1 MGGKGNGLVDS
12 LAYNGVLHI
21 KVRLFGV
28 DDEELR
34 AIGIW
39 ATVSHAHYST
49 SIVL

>member
-1 MGGKGNGLVDS
+1 MGGGGNGPVDS

-21 KVRLFGV
+21 KVRLLGV

-34 AIGIW
+34 SIGIW
-39 ATVSHAHYST
+39 ATIGHAHYST